1 MSKIPM
7 DADIPSN
14 SQKSKEQPAQVE
26 TASQKPEIVPF
37 QGQVAGVKR
46 KQFSFLKWLK
56 KNFLGDQRPRD
67 ILRKVIEDQ
76 IVPGIKDNFRNS
88 MVSSLDMFIYQ
99 SAKPANQ
106 NSSNNTIQYNNIF
119 RSQTTTVQR
128 SQPQQTAPQTTTV
141 DLSSGFSNPCFKNR
155 SDAERFLN
163 QMKLYDYPTL
173 SVHTMYM
180 MRSQHIDY
188 TWDAYGW
195 TREEIAKWDN
205 SRIIV
210 HINNADWPWMLDLP
224 QAHVIS

>member
-1 MSKIPM
+1 MAKIPM
-7 DADIPSN
+7 DSDIPSN
-14 SQKSKEQPAQVE
+14 SQKARQTPAAVPAPQQDARPV
-26 TASQKPEIVPF
+26 IVPF
-37 QGQVAGVKR
+37 DGAVAGVKR
-46 KQFSFLKWLK
+46 KKFSFLKWFK

-67 ILRKVIEDQ
+67 ILKNVVEQQ

-99 SAKPANQ
+99 SAKPASQ
-106 NSSNNTIQYNNIF
+106 NSSNNSIQYNNVF
-119 RSQTTTVQR
+119 RASQTTAVSTP
-128 SQPQQTAPQTTTV
+128 SQPSQPNV
-141 DLSSGFSNPCFKNR
+141 DLKAGFSNPCFKSR
-155 SDAERFLN
+155 SEAERFLA
-163 QMKLYDYPTL
+163 QMKAYDYPTL

-195 TREEIAKWDN
+195 TREDIVSWD
-205 SRIIV
+205 SKMIV